1 MPMQNT
7 KGRPGMETP
16 TTNFNTR
23 RYAKLLA
30 EALPRVIE
38 TEEENEAAL
47 ARVDKLLFSDRD
59 ASAEERALANL
70 LVVLIE
76 AFEKEHYP
84 IGHSTPL
91 SMLKMLVAEHRL
103 RQADLLD
110 VFGSRTTAS
119 EVLRGKRRISRAV
132 AERLGKR
139 FGLPASAFLAD

>member
-1 MPMQNT
+1 
-7 KGRPGMETP
+7 METP
-16 TTNFNTR
+16 TTTFNAQ

-47 ARVDKLLFSDRD
+47 ARVDVLLFSGRN
-59 ASAEERALANL
+59 ASAEERALAAL

-76 AFEKEHYP
+76 AFETEHYP
-84 IGHSTPL
+84 IGNSTPL
-91 SMLKMLVAEHRL
+91 SMVKMLVKEHRL

-119 EVLRGKRRISRAV
+119 DVLRGKRRISRTI
-132 AERLGKR
+132 AERLGER
-139 FGLPASAFLAD
+139 FGLPASAFLAE

>member
-1 MPMQNT
+1 MVIPM
-7 KGRPGMETP
+7 
-16 TTNFNTR
+16 TTLDKR

-47 ARVDKLLFSDRD
+47 ARVDKLLFSGRK

-76 AFEKEHYP
+76 AFETEHYP
-84 IGHSTPL
+84 IGDSTPL
-91 SMLKMLVAEHRL
+91 SMLKMLLTEHRL
-103 RQADLLD
+103 RQADLVD

-132 AERLGKR
+132 AERLGER

>member
-1 MPMQNT
+1 MVIPM
-7 KGRPGMETP
+7 
-16 TTNFNTR
+16 TTLDKR

-47 ARVDKLLFSDRD
+47 ARVDKLLFSGRK

-76 AFEKEHYP
+76 AFETEHYP
-84 IGHSTPL
+84 IRNSTPL
-91 SMLKMLVAEHRL
+91 SMVKVLMKEHRL
-103 RQADLLD
+103 RQADLVD

-132 AERLGKR
+132 AERLGER
-139 FGLPASAFLAD
+139 FGLPASAFLTE

>member
-1 MPMQNT
+1 
-7 KGRPGMETP
+7 METSS
-16 TTNFNTR
+16 TTFNAR

-47 ARVDKLLFSDRD
+47 ARVDELLFSGTNP
-59 ASAEERALANL
+59 SAEERALAAL

-76 AFEKEHYP
+76 AFETEHYP
-84 IGHSTPL
+84 IGDSTPL
-91 SMLKMLVAEHRL
+91 SMVKMLVTEHRL

-132 AERLGKR
+132 AERLGER
-139 FGLPASAFLAD
+139 FGLPASAFLSE

>member
-1 MPMQNT
+1 M
-7 KGRPGMETP
+7 KTP
-16 TTNFNTR
+16 TTTLNAR

-30 EALPRVIE
+30 EALPKVIE
-38 TEEENEAAL
+38 TDEENEAAL
-47 ARVDKLLFSDRD
+47 ARVDELLFSGRT

-84 IGHSTPL
+84 IGESTPL
-91 SMLKMLVAEHRL
+91 SMVKVLMNEHRL
-103 RQADLLD
+103 RQADLVD

-139 FGLPASAFLAD
+139 FGLAASAFLTE